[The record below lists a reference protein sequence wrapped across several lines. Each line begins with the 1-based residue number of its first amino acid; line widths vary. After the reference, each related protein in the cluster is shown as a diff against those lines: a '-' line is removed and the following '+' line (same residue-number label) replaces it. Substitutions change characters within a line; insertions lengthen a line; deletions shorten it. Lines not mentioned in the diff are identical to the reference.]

1 MDRTQAEAGSTEEF
15 VTMNRLSHMVFAIAL
30 FVGLYTLI
38 YVFSVWQVDASLL
51 SDLLFYYIAGGLAT
65 SMISVPILYYKAP
78 HRDRAA
84 RTTGNRSSVSALAFV
99 TFCIGS
105 LAGALIYQ
113 WITQVPIAGN
123 LSIFIGALIMV
134 TGAVLPDW
142 DITFLGISRH
152 RNIIFHSAL
161 LPSIFVL
168 TTVINVATRI
178 VSSVTFSVGASIEY
192 YIASLFLIGYASHL
206 YLDIFPSD
214 ASPLE
219 IIWRASN
226 PHDKAPT
233 GIKPLGP
240 INITKKNARGWLVG
254 NATILLIFAIALMAL
269 YFYNL
274 PVPSP

>member
-1 MDRTQAEAGSTEEF
+1 MKQHPD
-15 VTMNRLSHMVFAIAL
+15 
-30 FVGLYTLI
+30 
-38 YVFSVWQVDASLL
+38 
-51 SDLLFYYIAGGLAT
+51 
-65 SMISVPILYYKAP
+65 
-78 HRDRAA
+78 
-84 RTTGNRSSVSALAFV
+84 LAFV
-99 TFCIGS
+99 LVSVHISYHWSCGFKVHCDSWYQKVLFRSNVGT
-105 LAGALIYQ
+105 LIYQ
-113 WITQVPIAGN
+113 WTTQVPIVGN

-152 RNIIFHSAL
+152 RNIIFHSAV

-233 GIKPLGP
+233 GIKPLDP
-240 INITKKNARGWLVG
+240 IKITKNNARGWLVG
-254 NATILLIFAIALMAL
+254 NATILLVVAIALMAL

>member
-1 MDRTQAEAGSTEEF
+1 
-15 VTMNRLSHMVFAIAL
+15 MNRLSHMVFAIAL
-30 FVGLYTLI
+30 FVGLYTLV

-51 SDLLFYYIAGGLAT
+51 SDLLFYYVAGGLAT

-78 HRDRAA
+78 HRDMAA

-113 WITQVPIAGN
+113 WTTQVPIVGN
-123 LSIFIGALIMV
+123 LSIFIGALILV

-142 DITFLGISRH
+142 DITLLGISRH
-152 RNIIFHSAL
+152 RNIIFHSAI
-161 LPSIFVL
+161 LPSILVL
-168 TTVINVATRI
+168 TTVVNVATRI
-178 VSSVTFSVGASIEY
+178 VSTVTFSVGASIEY

-226 PHDKAPT
+226 PHDNAPT

-240 INITKKNARGWLVG
+240 IKITKKNARGWLVG
-254 NATILLIFAIALMAL
+254 NATILLIVAIALMAL

-274 PVPSP
+274 PVPNP

>member
-1 MDRTQAEAGSTEEF
+1 M
-15 VTMNRLSHMVFAIAL
+15 MNRLSHMVFAIAL

-38 YVFSVWQVDASLL
+38 YVFSVWQADASLL

-65 SMISVPILYYKAP
+65 SIISVPILYYRAP
-78 HRDRAA
+78 HRDMAA

-99 TFCIGS
+99 TFCVGS
-105 LAGALIYQ
+105 LVGALIYQ
-113 WITQVPIAGN
+113 WINDIPIIGT

-134 TGAVLPDW
+134 SGAIMPDF

-152 RNIIFHSAL
+152 RNIIFHSAV
-161 LPSIFVL
+161 LPFVFVL
-168 TTVINVATRI
+168 TTVVNVATRI
-178 VSSVTFSVGASIEY
+178 VSSETFSVGAGIEY

-219 IIWRASN
+219 IIWRATN
-226 PHDKAPT
+226 PYDKAPT
-233 GIKPLGP
+233 GLKPLGP
-240 INITKKNARGWLVG
+240 IKITQKRARGWLVG
-254 NATILLIFAIALMAL
+254 NATILLVIAIALMAL